1 METVDIRR
9 MMKISAIN
17 ITAAGTPQ
25 PNLGDAVKSSVYSNG
40 ISSIFHDF
48 PQ

>member
-1 METVDIRR
+1 

-17 ITAAGTPQ
+17 ITVAGTPQ

-40 ISSIFHDF
+40 ISSIFLSETSF
-48 PQ
+48 TQSSP